1 MIRIGGT
8 VWSGVGHFGPRM
20 TKFADLFRKATGEP
34 MLHPGT
40 LNVHMD
46 REIPF
51 HEHFQIPRLEGDE
64 WGWTGPVRFEICR
77 IDSILAFRIKGGHLP
92 SIAEICSR
100 WIAKQLSDR
109 VELEFWESTDTP
121 SH

>member
-8 VWSGVGHFGPRM
+8 VQRGVGHFGPRM
-20 TKFADLFRKATGEP
+20 RKFADLFREATGEP
-34 MLHPGT
+34 LLHLGT

-51 HEHFQIPRLEGDE
+51 HAHFEISRLEGDE

-77 IDSILAFRIKGGHLP
+77 IDSILAFRIKGGHP
-92 SIAEICSR
+92 HSIAEICSR
-100 WIAKQLSDR
+100 RIAKELNDR
-109 VELEFWESTDTP
+109 VELEFFGDQR
-121 SH
+121 